1 MNLKAGYTIVWF
13 NLYDKKKSIFSKNRD
28 FRKYPFIGGDLNIF
42 VLPLPSQLSLMK
54 AKRVIILDDHTLFL
68 KGMALLLIEC
78 CVTCDV
84 LTYQSISKLRSD
96 RLNFDEFDLLIS
108 DIELPN
114 EDTFGFFASLKRDFP
129 KLPILVV
136 SMHKKN
142 AIIRKC
148 KAIGIEGY
156 LLKDEDEQ
164 LIIAVETI
172 INGGEYFSKTIINFC
187 RQTKDMGNILSNREE
202 EIIKLIANG
211 YNNNDI
217 SELLF
222 LSIETVKTH
231 KKNIRLKLGTDSV
244 ANIIDYA
251 KKNYLI

>member
-1 MNLKAGYTIVWF
+1 
-13 NLYDKKKSIFSKNRD
+13 
-28 FRKYPFIGGDLNIF
+28 
-42 VLPLPSQLSLMK
+42 MK
-54 AKRVIILDDHTLFL
+54 AKSVIILDDHTLFL
-68 KGMALLLIEC
+68 KGMALLLREC
-78 CVTCDV
+78 CVTCDI
-84 LTYQSISKLRSD
+84 LTYQSISKLKSD
-96 RLNFDEFDLLIS
+96 KLNFDEFDLLIS

-114 EDTFGFFASLKRDFP
+114 EDTFALFTSLKKDFP

-156 LLKDEDEQ
+156 LLKDEDDQ
-164 LIIAVETI
+164 LTKAVETI
-172 INGGEYFSKTIINFC
+172 INGGEYFSKTIIDFC
-187 RQTKDMGNILSNREE
+187 QQTRDMVKILSNREE
-202 EIIKLIANG
+202 EIIKHIANG

-222 LSIETVKTH
+222 LSVETIKTH
-231 KKNIRLKLGTDSV
+231 KKNIRLKIGADSV
-244 ANIIDYA
+244 ADIIDYA